1 MRTIALAMVKNEDDF
16 IESFIRLNARN
27 IDRFLIAD
35 DASSDQT
42 LPILSELI
50 REGFDISLFSI
61 GAPRMGLEQQQ
72 SRVLG
77 MMLQSAL
84 DTPFDFAFLLDA
96 DEVLLADRART
107 EAELSRL
114 APTQVGRIPWITHVP
129 MAEDLTTSPN
139 PVKHLFR
146 PLAREVR
153 QYHKAVIPRAGAQG
167 ITIEP
172 GNHGIVRDG
181 RPVTDTAVLDLPLG
195 HFPLRSRD
203 QLIAKALI
211 GHHKLSIKANRLG
224 GEGYH
229 WDRMTQRLRAAEHR
243 LEFGELQRIAA
254 AYPLIDQT
262 GDALPALAGPHDLP
276 DIELRHSVRRTS
288 ALARMDAF
296 VGEVLKQAVPRDGRP
311 TSAGEPVDAAAPVA
325 TPAATTRTAATGAR
339 DFTPRYDERIE
350 IDAAGLE
357 TLIATRLYDLRFH
370 LIDLLDVKS
379 DEPLAPATM
388 ARIASRLAP
397 FGYRPVASS
406 PPATSPV
413 LRFAAPRL
421 TEPQVDGFRDAAGR
435 AAALARH
442 GIACRG
448 VIQIGAHIG
457 QEVPLFKALGA
468 RRMILVEANPSVYR
482 TLQQNVAT
490 MGVDALLANCAIT
503 DFDGETELMLASFD
517 QSSSLLPLAH
527 HSVEYPEI
535 RAVGKVRVPAR
546 RLDTLIRQ
554 EFRVDPADFNV
565 LEIDVQGAEG
575 LVLRGAAGQLAHV
588 DAVYVEINYKP
599 MYEGCLLIDA
609 IDALLLDAGLTRV
622 ETHCAHSPNWGD
634 ALYLRLPRMVSMS
647 TLGSNGRLGNQIF
660 QRAWL
665 QTLCDEHGLRA
676 EAPSGELARLFDIPA
691 SPSPSLAARRSLPPA
706 QPPPAAEPPPS
717 PTVVLDEAALLS
729 RTPFSVQTAVCAQG
743 RDIKGYFQFHTRLW
757 RGRQPAF
764 RAAFPLTPRNRLLRE
779 LIADEFA
786 RRGRSIAIH
795 YRQGDFNRF
804 RDSPVFFIAPLQ
816 WYIDAAV
823 QLAGSG
829 DGFVYVASDGA
840 IDTGPLRAR
849 GLDVVDAAA
858 LIGSVRTDA
867 RWLATGA
874 ADPPDPMVVDFLAM
888 QAAQALLISNSTFSF
903 AAALLNPDCRLFLR
917 PDRTSGCLRPFDPWH
932 SEVLLGLADEAVRFA
947 G

>member
-50 REGFDISLFSI
+50 REGFDIQLFSI

-77 MMLQSAL
+77 TMLQSAL
-84 DTPFDFAFLLDA
+84 GTSNTPFDFAFLLDA

-114 APTQVGRIPWITHVP
+114 APAPVGRIPWVTHVP
-129 MAEDLTTSPN
+129 MAEDLAASPN
-139 PVKHLFR
+139 PARHLFR

-153 QYHKAVIPRAGAQG
+153 QYHKAVIPRAAAQG

-181 RPVTDTAVLDLPLG
+181 RPVTDTRILDLPLG

-229 WDRMTQRLRAAEHR
+229 WDRMTQRLRASGHR

-254 AYPLIDQT
+254 AYPLIDQA
-262 GDALPALAGPHDLP
+262 GDALPELAEPHDLP

-296 VGEVLKQAVPRDGRP
+296 VGEVLKQAVPP
-311 TSAGEPVDAAAPVA
+311 AEPAAATRASA
-325 TPAATTRTAATGAR
+325 TRAR

-350 IDAAGLE
+350 IDAARLE
-357 TLIATRLYDLRFH
+357 TLIAERLYDLRFH
-370 LIDLLDVKS
+370 LIDLIDVTS

-397 FGYRPVASS
+397 FGYRPVA
-406 PPATSPV
+406 TSPV

-421 TEPQVDGFRDAAGR
+421 TEPQVDGFRDAASR
-435 AAALARH
+435 AATLTRH
-442 GIACRG
+442 GVACRG
-448 VIQIGAHIG
+448 VIQIGAHVG
-457 QEVPLFKALGA
+457 QEVPLFKTLGA

-490 MGVDALLANCAIT
+490 MGVNALLANCAIT

-527 HSVEYPEI
+527 HSVEYPDI

-546 RLDTLIRQ
+546 RLDTLIRR
-554 EFRVDPADFNV
+554 EFRVDPAEFNV

-634 ALYLRLPRMVSMS
+634 ALYLRLPRTVSMS

-665 QTLCDEHGLRA
+665 QTLCDAHGLRA
-676 EAPSGELARLFDIPA
+676 EAPPGERPGRPPRPR
-691 SPSPSLAARRSLPPA
+691 SQWTKRR
-706 QPPPAAEPPPS
+706 
-717 PTVVLDEAALLS
+717 
-729 RTPFSVQTAVCAQG
+729 CC
-743 RDIKGYFQFHTRLW
+743 
-757 RGRQPAF
+757 
-764 RAAFPLTPRNRLLRE
+764 RE
-779 LIADEFA
+779 LRSGSRRPSA
-786 RRGRSIAIH
+786 RRGATSRAISSSTP
-795 YRQGDFNRF
+795 GC
-804 RDSPVFFIAPLQ
+804 
-816 WYIDAAV
+816 
-823 QLAGSG
+823 
-829 DGFVYVASDGA
+829 
-840 IDTGPLRAR
+840 
-849 GLDVVDAAA
+849 
-858 LIGSVRTDA
+858 
-867 RWLATGA
+867 GA
-874 ADPPDPMVVDFLAM
+874 ADR
-888 QAAQALLISNSTFSF
+888 QTFEQPS
-903 AAALLNPDCRLFLR
+903 R
-917 PDRTSGCLRPFDPWH
+917 
-932 SEVLLGLADEAVRFA
+932 
-947 G
+947 

>member
-1 MRTIALAMVKNEDDF
+1 MRTIALVMVKNEDDF

-35 DASSDQT
+35 DASSDRT
-42 LPILSELI
+42 LPILSGLI
-50 REGFDISLFSI
+50 GEGFDIGLFSI

-77 MMLQSAL
+77 TMLQSAL
-84 DTPFDFAFLLDA
+84 DTVFDFAFLLDA

-114 APTQVGRIPWITHVP
+114 GPAQVGRIPWITHVP

-139 PVKHLFR
+139 PAKHLFR

-153 QYHKAVIPRAGAQG
+153 QYHKAVIPRAGARG
-167 ITIEP
+167 ITVEP
-172 GNHGIVRDG
+172 GNHGVVRDG
-181 RPVTDTAVLDLPLG
+181 RPVTDSPILDLPLG
-195 HFPLRSRD
+195 HFPVRNRD

-211 GHHKLSIKANRLG
+211 GHHKLSIKPNRLS

-229 WDRMTQRLRAAEHR
+229 WDRMTQRLRTSGHR
-243 LEFGELQRIAA
+243 LEFDELQRIAA

-262 GDALPALAGPHDLP
+262 GDALPELAVPHDLP
-276 DIELRHSVRRTS
+276 DIELRHSVERTS

-296 VGEVLKQAVPRDGRP
+296 VGEVLKQAARTPQDGQP
-311 TSAGEPVDAAAPVA
+311 AAPGGSSAAAAEPSAATSASA
-325 TPAATTRTAATGAR
+325 TRAR

-350 IDAAGLE
+350 IDAARLE

-370 LIDLLDVKS
+370 LIDLIDVTS
-379 DEPLAPATM
+379 DEPLVPATM

-397 FGYRPVASS
+397 FGYRPVA
-406 PPATSPV
+406 TSPV

-421 TEPQVDGFRDAAGR
+421 TEPQLDGFRDSASR
-435 AAALARH
+435 AATLARH
-442 GIACRG
+442 GITCRG
-448 VIQIGAHIG
+448 VIQIGAHVG

-482 TLQQNVAT
+482 TLQHNVAT
-490 MGVDALLANCAIT
+490 MDVNALLANCAIT

-546 RLDTLIRQ
+546 RLDTLVRQ
-554 EFRVDPADFNV
+554 EFRVDPAEFNV

-575 LVLRGAAGQLAHV
+575 LVLRGAGGQLAHV

-609 IDALLLDAGLTRV
+609 IDALLLDAGLIRV

-634 ALYLRLPRMVSMS
+634 ALYLRLPRTVSMS

-660 QRAWL
+660 QYAWL
-665 QTLCDEHGLRA
+665 AALCEEHGL
-676 EAPSGELARLFDIPA
+676 EAHAPGGELRRLFDVRLAPA
-691 SPSPSLAARRSLPPA
+691 AADEPVA
-706 QPPPAAEPPPS
+706 APAAEPL
-717 PTVVLDEAALLS
+717 TEQALLS
-729 RTPFSVQTAVCAQG
+729 LTPFSAQTAACALG
-743 RDIKGYFQFHTRLW
+743 SDVKGYFQFHTALW
-757 RGRQPAF
+757 RSRVQTF
-764 RAAFPLTPRNRLLRE
+764 RRLLAPTPTNQRLQR
-779 LIADEFA
+779 LIRGAFE
-786 RRGRSIAIH
+786 RRGHVSAIH
-795 YRQGDFNRF
+795 HRQGDFAQF
-804 RDSPVFFIAPLQ
+804 TGSPVFFTAPLD
-816 WYIDAAV
+816 WYAAA
-823 QLAGSG
+823 LAEQRGG
-829 DGFVYVASDGA
+829 PNPQFVYVASDGPM
-840 IDTGPLRAR
+840 DSGPLQAAGLTVLRAADLIEDIR
-849 GLDVVDAAA
+849 RDAGWQQKYGDAA
-858 LIGSVRTDA
+858 SV
-867 RWLATGA
+867 
-874 ADPPDPMVVDFLAM
+874 DPMAVDFLALEV
-888 QAAQALLISNSTFSF
+888 ADTLLISNSTFSF
-903 AAALLNPDCRLFLR
+903 AAALLNRHCRLFLR
-917 PDRTSGCLRPFDPWH
+917 PDASLGRLEPFDPWH
-932 SEVLLGLADEAVRFA
+932 SAVLLGLQDEAIRF